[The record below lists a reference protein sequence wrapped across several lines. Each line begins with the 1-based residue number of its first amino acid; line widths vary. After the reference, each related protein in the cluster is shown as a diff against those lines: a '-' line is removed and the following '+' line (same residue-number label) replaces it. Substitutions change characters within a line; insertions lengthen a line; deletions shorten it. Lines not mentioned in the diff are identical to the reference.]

1 MGSEFNNAILK
12 GFRTEND
19 GVCNESYFR
28 WLYSGIC
35 TSTGTFYI
43 AQPQYIH
50 PFMNCKISEMDSD
63 FSISKQLLIFDSYTI
78 PQSLA
83 ETVKLNNT
91 NVAATI
97 CELTKAIDVNG
108 YQLEEVKTCGEYLTK
123 AIFSIPKEDRKTLI
137 IDIHNK
143 GAKDSFGVSSITIE
157 RNDMID
163 SSVIKQAID
172 SVMSKRPNDVCPNY
186 INEIMDSFKITM
198 LEHDISLEFITA
210 KDYQVVY
217 EASSCK
223 GKAKLRFWYG
233 TSLDNHNKGFIN
245 KIEAFDISDSNIIT
259 EIRNIIM
266 LQPEKKL

>member
-1 MGSEFNNAILK
+1 
-12 GFRTEND
+12 
-19 GVCNESYFR
+19 
-28 WLYSGIC
+28 
-35 TSTGTFYI
+35 
-43 AQPQYIH
+43 
-50 PFMNCKISEMDSD
+50 MNCKISEMDSD